1 MYLFIVNPHAG
12 RGKGLIT
19 WNKIEKLIQ
28 QTDVKHQVQ
37 FTQQKGEAIQLA
49 KGASLERVWTAIVAV
64 GGDGTIHEVAN
75 GIYGTD
81 IPLGYIPAGTG
92 NDFARQWHIPFD
104 PAAAWQRILQH
115 EVKMSDVLVEKNNMM
130 LCYISA
136 GFDGYVS
143 CRVDASSWKK
153 WLGKASYFV
162 GALFSLR
169 RFQPFTIQIR
179 LDGKDFE
186 FENVW
191 LVTLSNGKSLG
202 GGMLITPHADAT
214 DGYMDICI
222 VNKLK
227 KLSFLK
233 TFPTVYAG
241 KHVGHPAVTFLRGKQ
256 AVVKTNPK
264 MWAFADGEEIGNH
277 PLDVSI
283 KEKGIF
289 LL

>member
-12 RGKGLIT
+12 RGRGLT
-19 WNKIEKLIQ
+19 AWKQIEMLILK
-28 QTDVKHQVQ
+28 TELKHQVL
-37 FTQQKGEAIQLA
+37 FTKHKGEAIQLA
-49 KGASLERVWTAIVAV
+49 RDASLKENWTAVVAV
-64 GGDGTIHEVAN
+64 GGDGTVHEVAN
-75 GIYGTD
+75 GIFGTS

-92 NDFARQWHIPFD
+92 NDFARQWGIPFD
-104 PAAAWQRILQH
+104 PADAWQRILQH
-115 EVKMSDVLVEKNNMM
+115 RVRKSDVLIEKSNVM

-143 CRVDASSWKK
+143 RRVDASSWKK

-162 GALFSLR
+162 GALLSLR
-169 RFQPFTIQIR
+169 RFRPFTIQLQ
-179 LDGKDFE
+179 LDGKDYE
-186 FENVW
+186 FKDVW

-222 VNKLK
+222 VSKLK

-233 TFPTVYAG
+233 IFPKVYAG
-241 KHVGHPAVTFLRGKQ
+241 KHVGHPAVTFLRGKRT
-256 AVVKTNPK
+256 VVQTNPK

-277 PLDVSI
+277 FLDVSI
-283 KEKGIF
+283 KEKGIC